1 MAPSQGWIVRHAV
14 RFAALRIVNDTGLP
28 YTSHRPLL
36 SIGSAANQTIGRGRL
51 GTRESVEET
60 VSGSPDLAAIAAGFV
75 QARLQGTA
83 LAGFPGAVP
92 ADLIAAYQVQDL
104 AIARWPD
111 RLVGWKVGYIAAERR
126 DASGDERLLGPIFA
140 RGLLPALDGEVQIPI
155 FAGGFAAIEA
165 EYVLQ
170 LLADA
175 PADKT
180 GWTLEEAASLPTTL
194 HIGIEVASS
203 PLATINVLGPRVVVS
218 DFGNNNGLVLGREIP
233 DWKSIPEHQLIC
245 TTSIEGQQ
253 VGTGGATTLPGGLL
267 AAFAFALSRSAR
279 RGRPLKAGDLIA
291 TGNATG
297 IHDIVAGQQGRISF
311 SGFGNLTCRARPAT
325 PLQIQAEAG
334 A

>member
-1 MAPSQGWIVRHAV
+1 MRHAV

-36 SIGSAANQTIGRGRL
+36 SIGSATNKTIGRGRL
-51 GTRESVEET
+51 GTCESVDGA
-60 VSGSPDLAAIAAGFV
+60 VAGSPDLSAIAASFV
-75 QARLQGTA
+75 QARLQGA
-83 LAGFPGAVP
+83 SLAGFPGDIP
-92 ADLIAAYQVQDL
+92 ADLVTAYQVQDL

-111 RLVGWKVGYIAAERR
+111 RIVGWKVGYIAAERR
-126 DASGDERLLGPIFA
+126 DVSADERLLGPIFA
-140 RGLLPALDGEVQIPI
+140 RGLLPAQDGEVPIPV

-170 LLADA
+170 LQADA
-175 PADKT
+175 PADKID
-180 GWTLEEAASLPTTL
+180 WTLEEAASLPATL
-194 HIGIEVASS
+194 HVGIEVASS

-233 DWKSIPEHQLIC
+233 DWKSIPEDQLIC
-245 TTSIEGQQ
+245 TTFIEGQQ
-253 VGTGGATTLPGGLL
+253 VGTGGATTLPGGLR

-311 SGFGNLTCRARPAT
+311 SGFGTLSCRARPAA
-325 PLQIQAEAG
+325 PLQMQAEAD